1 MDFKDNSIK
10 IGIILGITLPFIG
23 FWLWKGVFELLTMAN
38 VMDPTGFSEDWRQRT
53 FALLAICMNIIPFQY
68 HQKKRNDD
76 IMRGLVFPTVLYV
89 VAWVIIF
96 RESIFGQF

>member
-10 IGIILGITLPFIG
+10 VGIILGLLLPFVG
-23 FWLWKGVFELLTMAN
+23 FWLWKGVFEFLTMAG

-68 HQKKRNDD
+68 HQKRRNDNT
-76 IMRGLVFPTVLYV
+76 MRGLIFPTVLYV
-89 VAWVIIF
+89 VVWVVVF